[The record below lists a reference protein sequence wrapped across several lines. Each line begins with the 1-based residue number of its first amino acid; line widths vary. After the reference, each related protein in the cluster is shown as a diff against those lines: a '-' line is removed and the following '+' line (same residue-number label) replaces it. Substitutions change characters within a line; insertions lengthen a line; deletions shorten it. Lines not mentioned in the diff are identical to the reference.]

1 MIGEKMRKLFQ
12 KFKDIPLNPPLFL
25 TIGFGILILCGGL
38 ILNLPI
44 MTKSDES
51 VGFINALFTAGSASC
66 VTGLVVVNT
75 GQYWNFWGQL
85 VIITLIQIGGLGIMT
100 LATLFPI
107 VMRRRIGLASRQ
119 IIKEQLNVET
129 MTGMVR
135 LLKYVITFTFTIE
148 AIAAIAMS
156 TRFIP
161 AYGLKDGI
169 WASIFHS
176 ISAFCNAG
184 FDITGDSIV
193 PFQSDFVI
201 NFTIMALIVIGGLGF
216 MVTQEL
222 LNIKHMRNLSVHAR
236 IVLIVTTILIVG
248 GAAIFFLL
256 EYNNPDT
263 LMGQGL
269 YTQVLESFFQSVIT
283 RTAGF
288 YSVDISKIRDASA
301 FLMIILMF
309 IGGSPGSTAGGLKT
323 TTFGIL
329 FLAMISVIRGED
341 ETVVFN
347 KHINNK
353 TVIKALALVM
363 ISLMIVIG
371 ISFMLTITEEFKF
384 IDILLEVVSAYAT
397 VGLTRGITPG
407 LSDFAKV
414 IITFTMYMGR
424 VGPLTM
430 AFAIGK
436 KADVTKLRYPEA
448 NISVG

>member
-1 MIGEKMRKLFQ
+1 MMEEKMRKLYQ

-25 TIGFGILILCGGL
+25 TIGFGILILTGGA
-38 ILNLPI
+38 ILNLPF
-44 MTKSDES
+44 MTKSGES

-75 GQYWNFWGQL
+75 GLYWNFWGQL

-135 LLKYVITFTFTIE
+135 LLKYVIAFTFTVE
-148 AIAAIAMS
+148 GLAAIAMS

-193 PFQSDFVI
+193 PFQNDFVI

-216 MVTQEL
+216 MVTQEIL
-222 LNIKHMRNLSVHAR
+222 KLRHHRDLSVHAK
-236 IVLIVTTILIVG
+236 IVLIVSAILIVG
-248 GAAIFFLL
+248 GAAVFFLL

-263 LMGQGL
+263 LKGEGL
-269 YTQVLESFFQSVIT
+269 YTQVLESFFQSVVT

-288 YSVDISKIRDASA
+288 YSVDILKIRDTSA

-329 FLAMISVIRGED
+329 FLSMISVIRGEE
-341 ETVVFN
+341 ETIIFN

-353 TVIKALALVM
+353 TVVKALALVM

-371 ISFMLTITEEFKF
+371 MSFLLTITEPFNF
-384 IDILLEVVSAYAT
+384 LDILFEVVSAYAT

-407 LSDFAKV
+407 LSDFAKLM
-414 IITFTMYMGR
+414 ITFTMYMGR

>member
-1 MIGEKMRKLFQ
+1 MGEKMRNLFQ

-25 TIGFGILILCGGL
+25 TIGFGILILTGGVL
-38 ILNLPI
+38 LNLPF
-44 MTKSDES
+44 MTKSGES
-51 VGFINALFTAGSASC
+51 IGLINALFTAASAAC
-66 VTGLVVVNT
+66 VTGLIVVNT
-75 GQYWNFWGQL
+75 AGYWSFWGQL

-100 LATLFPI
+100 LATIFPI

-129 MTGMVR
+129 MTGMVK
-135 LLKYVITFTFTIE
+135 LLKYVIIFTFSIE
-148 AIAAIAMS
+148 VVAALILS

-161 AYGLKDGI
+161 AYGAEMGI

-184 FDITGDSIV
+184 FDITGNSII
-193 PFQSDFVI
+193 PFHNDFII

-216 MVTQEL
+216 MVIQEL
-222 LNIKHMRNLSVHAR
+222 LKEKHLRNLSVHTK
-236 IVLIVTTILIVG
+236 IVLIVSAILIVG
-248 GAAIFFLL
+248 GAAIFFVL
-256 EYNNPDT
+256 EYSNPET
-263 LMGQGL
+263 LKGQSL
-269 YTQVLESFFQSVIT
+269 YTQILESFFQSVVT

-288 YSVDISKIRDASA
+288 NSVDIAGIRDTSA

-329 FLAMISVIRGED
+329 FLSMVSVIRGDE
-341 ETVVFN
+341 ETVLFH

-371 ISFMLTITEEFKF
+371 MSFLLTITEPFNF
-384 IDILLEVVSAYAT
+384 LDILFEVVSAYAT

-407 LSDFAKV
+407 LSDFAKLM
-414 IITFTMYMGR
+414 ITFTMYMGR

-436 KADVTKLRYPEA
+436 KAEVTKLRYPEA